1 MKHFLLAMATLWC
14 VASTFSSF
22 AADNNKWKPLF
33 GKNLENA
40 NYNPEVWSETDGVLG
55 AVKDESIW
63 TKDEY
68 ENFELDL
75 DFKTDVGT
83 NSGVVVYCTDTKDW
97 IPNSVEIQIA
107 DDHCEKWGNGK
118 PYEKCG
124 AIYGHLGA
132 VQDKVVKKPGEWNHM
147 RIKCAGQHIMVIL
160 NGKKVTEMDMS
171 KWTSGTKNPDGSDIP
186 SWLPKPFAEL
196 PTKGFIG
203 LQGKHGDSLIWF
215 RNIKIKELPRKT
227 REARLFNGEDIT
239 NWDKYGTELW
249 YVKDGLLVCESGPDK
264 QYGYL
269 ATREYYD
276 DFDLTVE
283 FKQEADGNSG
293 VFIRSFVEEKDVKV
307 NGWQVEVAPKGFDT
321 AVAEAVSELTGKPF
335 VTAPNK
341 FHALT
346 SKDELV
352 FAHGALKGLAADMMK
367 IANDVRW
374 LASGPRCGLGEIHPG
389 LRQLIMSR
397 MVQLR
402 NGCMR

>member
-14 VASTFSSF
+14 VAGTFSSF

-107 DDHCEKWGNGK
+107 DDHCEKWG
-118 PYEKCG
+118 

-215 RNIKIKELPRKT
+215 RNIKI
-227 REARLFNGEDIT
+227 
-239 NWDKYGTELW
+239 
-249 YVKDGLLVCESGPDK
+249 
-264 QYGYL
+264 
-269 ATREYYD
+269 
-276 DFDLTVE
+276 
-283 FKQEADGNSG
+283 
-293 VFIRSFVEEKDVKV
+293 RS
-307 NGWQVEVAPKGFDT
+307 
-321 AVAEAVSELTGKPF
+321 L
-335 VTAPNK
+335 
-341 FHALT
+341 
-346 SKDELV
+346 
-352 FAHGALKGLAADMMK
+352 
-367 IANDVRW
+367 
-374 LASGPRCGLGEIHPG
+374 
-389 LRQLIMSR
+389 
-397 MVQLR
+397 
-402 NGCMR
+402 